1 MWLVGCRDTCEWLIT
16 SQPRHL
22 IKTAVCSH
30 YLCHECPQCDTNDSQ
45 FFLLYFDEQLEPFL
59 WQVLLIWSLDLQAWS
74 YVFMFVLCISALSLC
89 CGNRR
94 LPFTWNVSSFSW
106 SLTFLLKCMAGDQW
120 NKVSI
125 FFFYSCSYLHGLEC
139 EYCGNKCLHP
149 FNTSQQEGR
158 VGIFQFSFISVINL
172 NFNQLNEPFKSV
184 IIIYNSFIQF
194 MSSSLHLLKDP
205 MHLSLFMWTQVSIFT
220 MLA

>member
-1 MWLVGCRDTCEWLIT
+1 
-16 SQPRHL
+16 
-22 IKTAVCSH
+22 
-30 YLCHECPQCDTNDSQ
+30 
-45 FFLLYFDEQLEPFL
+45 
-59 WQVLLIWSLDLQAWS
+59 
-74 YVFMFVLCISALSLC
+74 MFVLCISALSLC

-106 SLTFLLKCMAGDQW
+106 SLTFLLKCMAGEQW
-120 NKVSI
+120 NKLSI
-125 FFFYSCSYLHGLEC
+125 FLFYSCSYLHGLEC

-158 VGIFQFSFISVINL
+158 VEIFQFRFISVINL
-172 NFNQLNEPFKSV
+172 NFNQLNEPFKSI

-205 MHLSLFMWTQVSIFT
+205 MHLSLFSHVNSSFYTYNASLIHKFYQGLVLCLCHCDKFVNYSVNINFSFSEHRQQCIESHEKDMAHSFAVQR
-220 MLA
+220 